1 MVHGEVPMNMP
12 SDDSAAK
19 GSVVPVDPQPESKA
33 KALTA
38 SVRRARPLPSGAELK
53 GRWKQRIGAAKIA
66 WGKLTEDELL
76 KIEGHEEKLSGLIQ
90 QRYAITRNEAVK
102 QVKAFFF
109 KHRS

>member
-1 MVHGEVPMNMP
+1 MNTP

-19 GSVVPVDPQPESKA
+19 GGVVPVDPQPKPKPESKA
-33 KALTA
+33 KAKALTE